1 MLHAV
6 NPTNDFSAYL
16 RDENDVVFAPA
27 ESFEAALH
35 GFVIDWVAKN
45 AAEFGHIGCI
55 RGSGSANNE
64 IIRRHMLM
72 FKSNNP
78 GVATLSFVPVRFC
91 SSLRPLCQM
100 NNQPP
105 AVISLNL
112 PKPPLRLIGAAALA
126 IVALIL
132 VWTSF
137 YTVPAESEA
146 VVLRFGKFLKI
157 AEPGLQFK
165 IPLGIDEYTLVQ
177 TRRQLKLEFG
187 FYTYGYTNPDQAGQQ
202 QVEEKSMVTGD
213 LNAALVEW
221 VVQYRISDPK
231 EYLFDVRNPGQ
242 TLRDLS
248 EAAMREVIGD
258 RTVDEVITIGRQ
270 DIEISALARMQELAT
285 RYKLGVRVDQV
296 QLKNVNPPRE
306 VQASFNEVNK
316 AQQDRENAI
325 NIANGDY
332 NEAVPRARGQADQT
346 IRGAEGYRFKRV
358 NEAEGDIASFNFM
371 LGQYV
376 KAPEITR
383 TRLYLET
390 MGDVLP
396 AMGPKIIIDDS
407 MKQLLPILPLSLK
420 PEAKQ

>member
-1 MLHAV
+1 
-6 NPTNDFSAYL
+6 
-16 RDENDVVFAPA
+16 
-27 ESFEAALH
+27 
-35 GFVIDWVAKN
+35 
-45 AAEFGHIGCI
+45 
-55 RGSGSANNE
+55 
-64 IIRRHMLM
+64 
-72 FKSNNP
+72 
-78 GVATLSFVPVRFC
+78 
-91 SSLRPLCQM
+91 M
-100 NNQPP
+100 NNQPSTI
-105 AVISLNL
+105 VNLNL
-112 PKPPLRLIGAAALA
+112 PRPPWRLIGFVALA
-126 IVALIL
+126 ILAFIVI
-132 VWTSF
+132 WSTY

-146 VVLRFGKFLKI
+146 VVLRFGRFLKI
-157 AEPGLQFK
+157 AEPGLHFK
-165 IPLGIDEYTLVQ
+165 IPLGVDEYTLVQ

-187 FYTYGYTNPDQAGQQ
+187 FFTYGYSNPDQPAQQ

-248 EAAMREVIGD
+248 EASMREVIGD

-270 DIEISALARMQELAT
+270 DIEIAALARMQELAT

-306 VQASFNEVNK
+306 VQASFNEVNR

-332 NEAVPRARGQADQT
+332 NEAVPRARGQADQA

-358 NEAEGDIASFNFM
+358 NEAEGDIASFNAM
-371 LGQYV
+371 LTEYI

-396 AMGPKIIIDDS
+396 SMGPKIIIDDS
-407 MKQLLPILPLSLK
+407 MKQLLPILPLSMK
-420 PEAKQ
+420 PEAK

>member
-1 MLHAV
+1 
-6 NPTNDFSAYL
+6 
-16 RDENDVVFAPA
+16 
-27 ESFEAALH
+27 
-35 GFVIDWVAKN
+35 
-45 AAEFGHIGCI
+45 
-55 RGSGSANNE
+55 
-64 IIRRHMLM
+64 
-72 FKSNNP
+72 
-78 GVATLSFVPVRFC
+78 
-91 SSLRPLCQM
+91 M

-105 AVISLNL
+105 AVIPINL
-112 PKPPLRLIGAAALA
+112 PKPPLRLIAFVGL
-126 IVALIL
+126 VVLGLVL
-132 VWTSF
+132 VWTSY

-157 AEPGLQFK
+157 VEPGLHFK
-165 IPLGIDEYTLVQ
+165 IPLGVDEYTEVQ

-187 FYTYGYTNPDQAGQQ
+187 FFTSGYTNPDQPPQQ
-202 QVEEKSMVTGD
+202 QLEEKSMVTGD

-248 EAAMREVIGD
+248 ESAMREVIGD

-270 DIEISALARMQELAT
+270 DIEISALSRMQELASQ
-285 RYKLGVRVDQV
+285 YKLGVKVDQV

-306 VQASFNEVNK
+306 VQASFNEVNR

-332 NEAVPRARGQADQT
+332 NEAVPRARGQADQV

-358 NEAEGDIASFNFM
+358 NEAEGDVASFNAT
-371 LGQYV
+371 LGQYI

-396 AMGPKIIIDDS
+396 LMGPKIIIDDS
-407 MKQLLPILPLSLK
+407 MKQFLPILPLSIK
-420 PEAKQ
+420 PEPPK

>member
-1 MLHAV
+1 
-6 NPTNDFSAYL
+6 
-16 RDENDVVFAPA
+16 
-27 ESFEAALH
+27 
-35 GFVIDWVAKN
+35 
-45 AAEFGHIGCI
+45 
-55 RGSGSANNE
+55 
-64 IIRRHMLM
+64 
-72 FKSNNP
+72 
-78 GVATLSFVPVRFC
+78 
-91 SSLRPLCQM
+91 M

-105 AVISLNL
+105 AVVTLNL
-112 PKPPLRLIGAAALA
+112 PRPPWRLIGLAAFVVLAL
-126 IVALIL
+126 VIL
-132 VWTSF
+132 WTSY

-157 AEPGLQFK
+157 VEPGLHFK
-165 IPLGIDEYTLVQ
+165 IPLGIDEYTEVQ

-187 FYTYGYTNPDQAGQQ
+187 FFTSGYTNVDQPPRQQ
-202 QVEEKSMVTGD
+202 LEEKSMVTGD

-221 VVQYRISDPK
+221 VVQYRISDPR

-270 DIEISALARMQELAT
+270 DIEISALARMQDLAS
-285 RYKLGVRVDQV
+285 RYKLGVKVDQV

-332 NEAVPRARGQADQT
+332 NEAVPRARGQADQM

-358 NEAEGDIASFNFM
+358 NEAEGDIASFNAM
-371 LGQYV
+371 LGQYI

-407 MKQLLPILPLSLK
+407 MKQLLPILPLSVK
-420 PEAKQ
+420 PETAR